1 LDEPTIGLD
10 NHEIDNM
17 IKAIQHLKEMGNTI
31 VVVEHHDRFIEASDW
46 VAEIGPGAGDFG

>member
-1 LDEPTIGLD
+1 
-10 NHEIDNM
+10 M

-46 VAEIGPGAGDFG
+46 VTEIGP